1 MAKKKGVQDID
12 YAVVSARIRT
22 RERNLLNTRRMEQIL
37 EAHGEDEVE
46 RVLQECGYTLP
57 DAADPEELNRTLA
70 DIQKRAITTL
80 MPSIPD
86 KRLLDLF
93 RIKYDYHNIKC
104 LLKSRAKGED
114 GTDMLIDMG
123 RVPVSELCDAFRRN
137 DFLLLP
143 DTMAEGIEEASGILD
158 AARDPLHADV
168 VLDRYMFREIAELAE
183 ETESE
188 AVQGYARI
196 LTDATNL
203 RTVVRTKRMGKKNA
217 FLEDVLLEGG
227 EVELSALLSAVG
239 TGAELTELFDGELAE
254 AAEAGRRAAE
264 GGSLTEFETLCDDAV
279 NGWLYDGTMIS
290 FGEYVLLA
298 YLAELE
304 AEFVNLRVL
313 LLGRQAGLSADA
325 IRPRLRRTNM

>member
-46 RVLQECGYTLP
+46 RVLLECGYALP
-57 DAADPEELNRTLA
+57 DAADPEELNRALA

-86 KRLLDLF
+86 KRLLDIF
-93 RIKYDYHNIKC
+93 RIKYDYHNAKC
-104 LLKSRAKGED
+104 LLKSRARDED

-123 RVPVSELCDAFRRN
+123 RVPVTELCDAFRRN
-137 DFLLLP
+137 DYLLLP
-143 DTMAEGIEEASGILD
+143 DTMAQGMEEASDILNG
-158 AARDPLHADV
+158 AKDPLRADV
-168 VLDRYMFREIAELAE
+168 TLDRYMFRELAELAE

-188 AVQGYARI
+188 MAQGYARI
-196 LTDATNL
+196 LTDAVNL
-203 RTVVRTKRMGKKNA
+203 RTAVRTKRMGKKSA
-217 FLEDVLLEGG
+217 FLEEVLLEGG
-227 EVELSALLSAVG
+227 EVERDALLAAV
-239 TGAELTELFDGELAE
+239 TAGAELTELFDGELAE

-279 NGWLYDGTMIS
+279 NGYLYDGPMVA
-290 FGEYVLLA
+290 FGESVLLA

-304 AEFVNLRVL
+304 TEFVNLRVL